1 MAVGKKKTSA
11 PKKNVAKSTPVKKV
25 VVEVEP
31 VVDTPVVDT
40 PVSDTPVADTPVA
53 DTPPSLPADDFMVY
67 SELSELKDRLKT
79 MLSAVRELSSMVVSL
94 ERRVNKDK
102 KVADKKMKKK
112 QPKLNADGTKPLNGF
127 SKPGAVSDDLRKFMG
142 LAQDELVAR
151 VDVTKFI
158 TKYCKENNL
167 HDEKDKRILRPD
179 KKLHK
184 LLKIDKETNL
194 TYFNLQKYLK
204 FHFPNKDGEFPTA

>member
-1 MAVGKKKTSA
+1 MTVGKKKTSA
-11 PKKNVAKSTPVKKV
+11 PKKNVAKSVPVKKV
-25 VVEVEP
+25 VETPPVVETPAVEP
-31 VVDTPVVDT
+31 MTESV
-40 PVSDTPVADTPVA
+40 
-53 DTPPSLPADDFMVY
+53 DDFMVY
-67 SELSELKDRLKT
+67 SELSELKDRLKM

-112 QPKLNADGTKPLNGF
+112 QPKLNPDGTKPLNGF
-127 SKPGAVSDDLRKFMG
+127 SKPGVVSDDLRKFMG

-179 KKLHK
+179 KKLQK
-184 LLKIDKETNL
+184 LLKLDKETDL

>member
-1 MAVGKKKTSA
+1 MTVGKKKTSA
-11 PKKNVAKSTPVKKV
+11 PKKNVAKSAPVKKV
-25 VVEVEP
+25 VETPPVVETPAVEP
-31 VVDTPVVDT
+31 MTESV
-40 PVSDTPVADTPVA
+40 
-53 DTPPSLPADDFMVY
+53 DDFMVY
-67 SELSELKDRLKT
+67 SELSELKDRLKM

-112 QPKLNADGTKPLNGF
+112 QPKLNPDGTKPLNGF

-179 KKLHK
+179 KKLQK
-184 LLKIDKETNL
+184 LLKLDKETDL

>member
-1 MAVGKKKTSA
+1 MAVVKKKTSA
-11 PKKNVAKSTPVKKV
+11 PKKKVAKSTPVKKV
-25 VVEVEP
+25 VEAEQVDTLVVDDP
-31 VVDTPVVDT
+31 VDTPVDASV
-40 PVSDTPVADTPVA
+40 
-53 DTPPSLPADDFMVY
+53 DDFMVY
-67 SELSELKDRLKT
+67 SELSELKDRLKA
-79 MLSAVRELSSMVVSL
+79 MLSAVRELNGMVVSL
-94 ERRVNKDK
+94 ERRVHKDK

-142 LAQDELVAR
+142 LADDELIAR

-167 HDEKDKRILRPD
+167 HDEKDKRILKPD
-179 KKLHK
+179 KKLQK
-184 LLKIDKETNL
+184 LLKLEKGTDL

-204 FHFPNKDGEFPTA
+204 FHFPNKDGVFPTA

>member
-1 MAVGKKKTSA
+1 MSVGKKKTSA
-11 PKKNVAKSTPVKKV
+11 PKKNVAKSAPVKKV
-25 VVEVEP
+25 VEAEQ
-31 VVDTPVVDT
+31 VV
-40 PVSDTPVADTPVA
+40 DTPVADTPVA
-53 DTPPSLPADDFMVY
+53 DTPPPQPVADFMVY

-112 QPKLNADGTKPLNGF
+112 QTKLNPDGTKPLNGF
-127 SKPGAVSDDLRKFMG
+127 SKPGAVSEDLRKFMG

-184 LLKIDKETNL
+184 LLKIDKETDL

>member
-11 PKKNVAKSTPVKKV
+11 PKKNVAKSAPVKKV
-25 VVEVEP
+25 VETPPVVETPAVEP
-31 VVDTPVVDT
+31 MTESV
-40 PVSDTPVADTPVA
+40 
-53 DTPPSLPADDFMVY
+53 DDFMVY
-67 SELSELKDRLKT
+67 SELSELKDRLKM

-112 QPKLNADGTKPLNGF
+112 QPKLNPDGTKPLNGF
-127 SKPGAVSDDLRKFMG
+127 SKPGVVSDDLRKFMG

-179 KKLHK
+179 KKLQK
-184 LLKIDKETNL
+184 LLKLDKETDL

>member
-11 PKKNVAKSTPVKKV
+11 PKKNVAKSAPVKKV
-25 VVEVEP
+25 VETPAVEP
-31 VVDTPVVDT
+31 MTESV
-40 PVSDTPVADTPVA
+40 
-53 DTPPSLPADDFMVY
+53 DDFMVY
-67 SELSELKDRLKT
+67 SELSELKDRLKM

-112 QPKLNADGTKPLNGF
+112 QPKLNPDGTKPLNGF
-127 SKPGAVSDDLRKFMG
+127 SKPGVVSDDLRKFMG

-179 KKLHK
+179 KKLQK
-184 LLKIDKETNL
+184 LLKLDKETDL